1 MKNTE
6 RAAPADVLAAQ
17 ARKDLACAVDMFNIA
32 RASYDLD
39 LEQRAVAK
47 YRALVDTMHAFGV
60 PMSAYA

>member
-6 RAAPADVLAAQ
+6 RAAPADVLAA